1 MLITESV
8 LIRNS
13 AEQLF
18 EFLDDLEAN
27 FPRLH
32 PDHRLFRWEQ
42 GRGVHEGVAFYLEET
57 IGGRVIQQRFA
68 FTRVERT
75 GVVIRYRH
83 VELAATHLVPRLIVP
98 RIAFRI
104 EFVPAGI
111 RLVVEIR
118 IRTRLVANVDE
129 LLDVVRRHIREE
141 GENLK
146 RFVEEPPAA
155 LKPALV
161 PIEPYLA
168 RLREAVERNPGFR
181 LVECGVLYRDR
192 IGVAVGVECEKADGT
207 LPDLKLTFRC
217 SVSPPGK
224 GFRGT
229 LGAMVMWQRPPG
241 QGRRERT
248 VYEARAQEI
257 RYTGAPPID
266 ELLAQLP
273 WLEEA
278 MLAAL
283 QRGGPMDRTVKV
295 YLVESEADWGRR
307 VDEEVEFNTREEAER
322 WAREYNASYNSGPI
336 RSEWSM
342 IAMVER
348 LDGYS
353 VLG

>member
-8 LIRNS
+8 SIRNT

-18 EFLDDLEAN
+18 EFFDGLEAN

-32 PDHRLFRWEQ
+32 PDHRLFRWEK
-42 GRGVHEGVAFYLEET
+42 GRGVHQGVTFYLEET
-57 IGGRVIQQRFA
+57 IGGRLIQRRFA

-75 GVVIRYRH
+75 GLVIQYRH
-83 VELAATHLVPRLIVP
+83 VELAATHPVPRLIVP

-104 EFVPAGI
+104 EFVPDGI

-118 IRTRLVANVDE
+118 IRTGLIANVDE
-129 LLDVVRRHIREE
+129 LLDAVRRHIREE
-141 GENLK
+141 GANLK
-146 RFVEEPPAA
+146 RMVEEPPAA

-161 PIEPYLA
+161 PVEPYLA

-207 LPDLKLTFRC
+207 LPGLRLSFLY

-224 GFRGT
+224 GFGGT
-229 LGAMVMWQRPPG
+229 LDAWVVWRRPAGA
-241 QGRRERT
+241 GRRERT

-257 RYTGAPPID
+257 RYTGPPPVD
-266 ELLAQLP
+266 ALLEQLP
-273 WLEEA
+273 RLEAA

-283 QRGGPMDRTVKV
+283 QRGGPMGRTVKV

>member
-18 EFLDDLEAN
+18 EFFDDLETN

-32 PDHRLFRWEQ
+32 PSHRLFRWEE
-42 GRGVHEGVAFYLEET
+42 GRGVHQGAAFYLEET
-57 IGGRVIQQRFA
+57 IGGRPIQQRFV

-75 GVVIRYRH
+75 GVVERYRH
-83 VELAATHLVPRLIVP
+83 VEIAATDPVPRLIVP

-104 EFVPAGI
+104 EFEPAGI

-118 IRTRLVANVDE
+118 IRTGLIANVDE
-129 LLDVVRRHIREE
+129 AVNAVRQHIREE
-141 GENLK
+141 GANLK
-146 RFVEEPPAA
+146 RLVEEPPAV
-155 LKPALV
+155 LKPTLV
-161 PIEPYLA
+161 PIEPCLA
-168 RLREAVERNPGFR
+168 RLREAVERNPAFR

-207 LPDLKLTFRC
+207 LPGLRLSIRC

-224 GFRGT
+224 GFGGR
-229 LGAMVMWQRPPG
+229 LGAMVMWRRPARAG
-241 QGRRERT
+241 WRERT
-248 VYEARAQEI
+248 VYEARAREI
-257 RYTGAPPID
+257 RYTGPPPID
-266 ELLAQLP
+266 DLLAQLP
-273 WLEEA
+273 RLEEA

-283 QRGGPMDRTVKV
+283 RRGGPMERTVKV

-322 WAREYNASYNSGPI
+322 WAREYNEIHNSGPI